1 MSKGVRVPGLG
12 LRGTGKQVGGESGL
26 TLLEMVV
33 VTAILALPSAIVSLS
48 VAGRGTESRRAV
60 QAADEATIQSAVDRY
75 SGEHPQG
82 RYPTLN
88 GCQPGRVLDLIS
100 RECVEFGRVS
110 NPAEINTNNL
120 EFEVEESDTGVDL
133 NGDEDIEDRFEVAP
147 IIWHKAFKSGLPFSL
162 EEEEKRFLGTYVPR
176 PPKHAFDFLRGLDD
190 SWDGGENFDPD
201 GLGNVAA
208 DPSRITAPSGT
219 GPGDNR
225 VDVVTGQVPVWVIG
239 LFRTDSG
246 IQVKNLLPEG
256 RY

>member
-147 IIWHKAFKSGLPFSL
+147 HHMAQGLQVRTALFPG
-162 EEEEKRFLGTYVPR
+162 R
-176 PPKHAFDFLRGLDD
+176 
-190 SWDGGENFDPD
+190 GGEAFP
-201 GLGNVAA
+201 GHL
-208 DPSRITAPSGT
+208 RAPASQA
-219 GPGDNR
+219 R
-225 VDVVTGQVPVWVIG
+225 
-239 LFRTDSG
+239 L
-246 IQVKNLLPEG
+246 
-256 RY
+256 